1 VNGHSIAPSARR
13 HKVVRIIA
21 RLNVGGP
28 ARQVCFLHENLGPEF
43 ETVLI
48 TGRLD
53 HGEADMSHLLTS
65 VDKVYW
71 VDRLSRAIMPWSDA
85 AALWNI
91 YRVLRR
97 ERPDIVHTHTAK
109 AGTLGR
115 IAALLAGVPCR
126 IHTYHGTVFRGYFG
140 PLATRFFLAI
150 ERTLARG
157 TSKIIVISESQRDEV
172 VDRFKVAGP
181 ERVLVLKNGFN
192 LHQLVQ
198 NAAGESGL
206 RHKYSIPKDKVLV
219 TWAGRMVP
227 IKGINLLCDLI
238 DAAAAEHNIHFLVV
252 GDGPQAHVLKRRM
265 KARSNVTLTG
275 WIKDMSEVWS
285 DTDIAL
291 LTSHNEGTPT
301 ALIEAMAF
309 GKPFVATDVGGVRDL
324 TTGPKQTFE
333 HGVETGNGFLTSN
346 DPRSLLECIRL
357 LASDSQRAA
366 VMGNSGRE
374 LVFRNYC
381 CDRLVGDMRK
391 LYHDLLVPASA
402 QAGNKFAVHS
412 EA

>member
-1 VNGHSIAPSARR
+1 MTASARR

-28 ARQVCFLHENLGPEF
+28 AQQVCFLHENLGPDF

-48 TGRLD
+48 AGRLD
-53 HGEADMSHLLTS
+53 PGEADMSHLLTC
-65 VDKVYW
+65 VDRVYW

-85 AALWNI
+85 AALWKI

-97 ERPDIVHTHTAK
+97 ETPDIVHTHTAK

-157 TSKIIVISESQRDEV
+157 TSKIIVVSESQRNEL
-172 VDRFKVAGP
+172 VDHFKVAGP
-181 ERVLVLKNGFN
+181 DQVLVLRNGFD
-192 LHQLVQ
+192 LHQLVH
-198 NAAGESGL
+198 NAPVPNAV
-206 RHKYSIPKDKVLV
+206 RHKYSIPKEKVVV

-227 IKGINLLCDLI
+227 IKGINLLCDVI
-238 DAAAAEHNIHFLVV
+238 DAAVSQQNVHFLVV
-252 GDGPQAHVLKRRM
+252 GDGPQADVIKRRM
-265 KARSNVTLTG
+265 KGRSNVTLTG
-275 WIKDMSEVWS
+275 WIKDMSEVWA
-285 DTDIAL
+285 DTDMAL
-291 LTSHNEGTPT
+291 LTSLNEGTPT

-324 TTGPKQTFE
+324 TTGPSQKFE
-333 HGVETGNGFLTSN
+333 HGIETGNGFLTST
-346 DPRSLLECIRL
+346 DPRALLECIRL
-357 LASDSQRAA
+357 LASDRKRAEA
-366 VMGNSGRE
+366 MGNSGRE

-381 CDRLVGDMRK
+381 CDRLAGDMRK
-391 LYHDLLVPASA
+391 LYHDLVAPASA

>member
-1 VNGHSIAPSARR
+1 MAPSARR

-28 ARQVCFLHENLGPEF
+28 AQQVCFLHENLGPEF

-48 TGRLD
+48 AGRLD
-53 HGEADMSHLLTS
+53 HGEADMSHLLTC
-65 VDKVYW
+65 VDRVYW

-157 TSKIIVISESQRDEV
+157 TTKLIVVSESQRTELIDH
-172 VDRFKVAGP
+172 FKVAGP
-181 ERVLVLKNGFN
+181 DQVLVLKNGFN

-198 NAAGESGL
+198 NGPNASGV
-206 RHKYSIPKDKVLV
+206 RHKYSIPGDKVLV

-227 IKGINLLCDLI
+227 IKGINLLCDVI
-238 DAAAAEHNIHFLVV
+238 DAAAGDQRIHFLVV
-252 GDGPQAHVLKRRM
+252 GDGPQADVLKRRI
-265 KARSNVTLTG
+265 KGRSNVTLTG
-275 WIKDMSEVWS
+275 WIKDMSTVWT

-309 GKPFVATDVGGVRDL
+309 GKPFVATDVGAVRDL
-324 TTGPKQTFE
+324 TTGPTRSFE
-333 HGVETGNGFLTSN
+333 HGTETANGILTST
-346 DPRSLLECIRL
+346 DPHGLLECIRL
-357 LASDSQRAA
+357 LASDSERAA
-366 VMGNSGRE
+366 AMGNSGRE

-391 LYHDLLVPASA
+391 LYHDLLAPASA
-402 QAGNKFAVHS
+402 RAGNKFAVHS

>member
-1 VNGHSIAPSARR
+1 MAPSARR

-28 ARQVCFLHENLGPEF
+28 AQQVCFLHENLGPEF

-48 TGRLD
+48 AGRLD
-53 HGEADMSHLLTS
+53 HGEADMSHLLTC
-65 VDKVYW
+65 VDRVYW

-91 YRVLRR
+91 YRVLRQ

-157 TSKIIVISESQRDEV
+157 TTKLIVVSESQRTELIDH
-172 VDRFKVAGP
+172 FKVAGP
-181 ERVLVLKNGFN
+181 DQVLVLRNGFN

-198 NAAGESGL
+198 NGPNASGV
-206 RHKYSIPKDKVLV
+206 RHKYSIPGDKVLV

-227 IKGINLLCDLI
+227 IKGINLLCDVI
-238 DAAAAEHNIHFLVV
+238 DAAAGDQRIHFLVV
-252 GDGPQAHVLKRRM
+252 GDGPQADVLKRRI
-265 KARSNVTLTG
+265 KGRSNVTLTG
-275 WIKDMSEVWS
+275 WIKDMSTVWT

-309 GKPFVATDVGGVRDL
+309 GKPFVATDVGAVRDL
-324 TTGPKQTFE
+324 TTGPTRSFE
-333 HGVETGNGFLTSN
+333 HGTEIANGILTST
-346 DPRSLLECIRL
+346 DPHGLLECIRL
-357 LASDSQRAA
+357 LASDSERAA
-366 VMGNSGRE
+366 AMGNSGRE

-391 LYHDLLVPASA
+391 LYHDLLAPASA
-402 QAGNKFAVHS
+402 RAGNKFAVHS